1 MRPMDEANPYDQRPA
16 KRQKLAA
23 SEPGPYVLR
32 AVLEDIPLAADDGEA
47 EVSITCV
54 EYWNNNLYIGT
65 SAAEILHLV
74 SIPSEQDDENAASTF
89 ILASRLQPSGHAVS
103 TDSPNAPG
111 IQQIL
116 VLPGPLKAC
125 VLCNGVVSFYSL
137 PEFSPAFPNREPT
150 GVQWIGGID
159 ENEDKENPEGPV
171 VMIANSRRIILVRV
185 GEKLRAIRNNIEYPG
200 CLRSSRRETI
210 ACVADDT
217 SYALLE
223 VEHQQKIPLFPIS
236 SQPTDDDVPADNG
249 GRSPARSPPPVEAA
263 GHGRST
269 SMGNLIGSTEDRKES
284 PHGRQ
289 ESPYLMPP
297 DTTSA
302 GSGRPASPST
312 NIPGPDGSADGSAR
326 PRARPRASTEALPS
340 RSAAGINSKHSDK
353 RLKPHILSPFPTEFM
368 LTTGTTES
376 EPGVGMFVNL
386 DGDVVRG
393 TIDFESYP
401 EDLLVDNFVV
411 PENEGAPRSED
422 EGKIIFALLR
432 KVQEGMTE
440 RKLEIQLV
448 ENASELAHPRT
459 CVALPSSRFE
469 NAPAGLHHTL
479 STHNHFFKTP
489 GELLQLAPLSI
500 KSLNHR
506 ESTQRESDPRT
517 QSAMEQVEQERALFD
532 SQSLSTPVEPSNEL
546 VRKRAVEEEKLARRL
561 GRAFTRNL
569 VWHGQ
574 DLLMIL
580 QNPLISQLEYRL
592 MQYMVDGQPANVI
605 PGQIFGFLASIHGR
619 EPKDETEFLT
629 LNYIRQKASLILFL
643 HLETQLPGASA
654 LQDIFRAIENTLH
667 DGGLDPRIVLLLLPP
682 LSSEVLYGPEGIWLH
697 QGMAE
702 LLQDRQSPVSN
713 FEDAPTEFWMMMR
726 HFLMLWQEKRGYG
739 SIADDK
745 HVFDSVDAALL
756 HVLLYLDQALPTDSP
771 AQRSV
776 RAKLHNVVDQWKG
789 DFDRATLLLER
800 YNRLYVLSRLYQ
812 SRKQAQDV
820 LATWKRIIDGEK
832 DVDYSSNIG
841 YVEGQLRRYLTVI
854 RDADL
859 VQSYTLWLAQRNPEL
874 AVQIFTDDAARV
886 KFRPQEVVE
895 LLKEQAPGAVQQ
907 YLEHLVFG
915 KHLGQYADDLIGYYL
930 DSVLTVLEKSESAR
944 SSLAESYSTYRA
956 LESPKPTYLDFIHQ
970 NAPQE
975 PWWQSRLRLLQLLG
989 TGAYAT
995 TGTNDAGND
1004 LTYSVS
1010 MVLERMAP
1018 FSSYLVSESV
1028 ILDAR
1033 QGRHKEALR
1042 LLTHGLGDYDTAT
1055 RYCYFGSPS
1064 APSSYPID
1072 PSTLPS
1078 RTSQIELFTFLLHE
1092 FLSISDIEDRLERTS
1107 HLLGKFATFFDPL
1120 RILRDIPDDWTVEML
1135 SEFLVRSFRAAT
1147 TERNQLVIMKALSAA
1162 QNLIGQVEFVE
1173 LCEKIGPKVETGDGG
1188 SGRGQEGFEEARE
1201 VDVRGG

>member
-1 MRPMDEANPYDQRPA
+1 MDGVKLYDPRPA
-16 KRQKLAA
+16 KRQRLAPP
-23 SEPGPYVLR
+23 EPGPYVLR
-32 AVLEDIPLAADDGEA
+32 AVLEDIPLAADDGNA

-74 SIPSEQDDENAASTF
+74 SIPSDQDDDNAPSTF
-89 ILASRLQPSGHAVS
+89 ILASRLQPSGHVVS
-103 TDSPNAPG
+103 ADSPNAPG

-150 GVQWIGGID
+150 GVQWIGGMD
-159 ENEDKENPEGPV
+159 ENEDQENPEGPV

-185 GEKLRAIRNNIEYPG
+185 GERLRSLRNNIEYPG

-236 SQPTDDDVPADNG
+236 SQPTEDDVSADNG
-249 GRSPARSPPPVEAA
+249 GRSPARSPPPAEAA

-269 SMGNLIGSTEDRKES
+269 SMGNLIGSTEDRMDS
-284 PHGRQ
+284 PQGRQ
-289 ESPYLMPP
+289 QESYVLPP
-297 DTTSA
+297 DTAAASP
-302 GSGRPASPST
+302 GRPTTPSINLPT
-312 NIPGPDGSADGSAR
+312 PGSSDGTGR
-326 PRARPRASTEALPS
+326 PRARPRASTDALPTRPS
-340 RSAAGINSKHSDK
+340 TSTNSKHSDK
-353 RLKPHILSPFPTEFM
+353 RLRPHILSPFPTEFM

-393 TIDFESYP
+393 TIDFECYP
-401 EDLLVDNFVV
+401 EDLLVDNFAV

-432 KVQEGMTE
+432 KVQEGVTK
-440 RKLEIQLV
+440 RKLEIQVV

-459 CVALPSSRFE
+459 CVALPSTEFE
-469 NAPAGLHHTL
+469 NAHAGLRHTL
-479 STHNHFFKTP
+479 STHKHFFKAP
-489 GELLQLAPLSI
+489 GELLTLVPLSI
-500 KSLNHR
+500 RSLNHR
-506 ESTQRESDPRT
+506 ESALGESDPRT
-517 QSAMEQVEQERALFD
+517 QSAVEQVEQERALFD
-532 SQSLSTPVEPSNEL
+532 SQSLNTPVEPSTEL
-546 VRKRAVEEEKLARRL
+546 VKKRAAEEQKLAGRF

-569 VWHGQ
+569 VWHGKE
-574 DLLMIL
+574 LLMIL
-580 QNPLISQLEYRL
+580 QNPLISQLECRL
-592 MQYMVDGQPANVI
+592 MQYMVDGQPANVR
-605 PGQIFGFLASIHGR
+605 PGQIFGFLASIHNR
-619 EPKDETEFLT
+619 EPKDETEFLS

-643 HLETQLPGASA
+643 HLETQLSAAST
-654 LQDIFRAIENTLH
+654 LEDTFRAVENTLH
-667 DGGLDPRIVLLLLPP
+667 DGGLDPRIVLLLSPP
-682 LSSEVLYGPEGIWLH
+682 LSLEVLYGPEGIWLH
-697 QGMAE
+697 RGMAD
-702 LLQDRQSPVSN
+702 LLLDHQSPISN
-713 FEDAPTEFWMMMR
+713 FDDAPTEFWMMMR

-739 SIADDK
+739 SITDDK
-745 HVFDSVDAALL
+745 YVFDSVDAALL
-756 HVLLYLDQALPTDSP
+756 HVLLHLDQALPAESP

-776 RAKLHNVVDQWKG
+776 RAKLHNAVDYWKG
-789 DFDRATLLLER
+789 DFERATFLLER

-832 DVDYSSNIG
+832 DVDYGSNIG

-854 RDADL
+854 RDVDL
-859 VQSYTLWLAQRNPEL
+859 VQDYTLWLAQRNPDL
-874 AVQIFTDDAARV
+874 AVQVFTDDAARV
-886 KFRPQEVVE
+886 KFSPQQVVQ

-907 YLEHLVFG
+907 YLEYLVFG

-944 SSLAESYSTYRA
+944 ASLAESYSTYRA

-970 NAPQE
+970 NAPPE

-989 TGAYAT
+989 SGAYAT
-995 TGTNDAGND
+995 TGNNASGND

-1010 MVLERMAP
+1010 MVLERLAP

-1033 QGRHKEALR
+1033 KGRHKEALR

-1055 RYCYFGSPS
+1055 RYCYFGRPSPLS
-1064 APSSYPID
+1064 SSYPID

-1078 RTSQIELFTFLLHE
+1078 RTTQIELFTFLFHE

-1107 HLLGKFATFFDPL
+1107 YLIGKFATFFDPL
-1120 RILRDIPDDWTVEML
+1120 QVLRDIPDDWTVEML

-1147 TERNQLVIMKALSAA
+1147 SERNQLVIMKALSAA

-1173 LCEKIGPKVETGDGG
+1173 LCEKIGATVETGDEADGP
-1188 SGRGQEGFEEARE
+1188 GQEGFGEPRE
-1201 VDVRGG
+1201 IDIRGV